1 MISASGTECLGRKI
15 LVIGDVN
22 TGKTTLCKRW
32 LNERCQQGLGAR
44 IALLDLAPT
53 ISPELARKRGIVGA
67 GGELRAPEGSEVLDL
82 RAHLEPPR
90 LSSSS
95 ESEALEKAER
105 NAQLIETLL
114 RRLEP
119 QRDILFINDVTL
131 FLQARSAAS
140 LIEAAGFDA
149 RTTLVVNG
157 YRGERLGGGA
167 LTRHETAEMSELEK
181 VFAERGEIVR
191 LTHRYDLASG
201 SV

>member
-1 MISASGTECLGRKI
+1 MTIMPGAGCLGKRI

-32 LNERCQQGLGAR
+32 LNELCQQGLGAR
-44 IALLDLAPT
+44 IALIDMAPT
-53 ISPELARKRGIVGA
+53 VSRELALKRGIIGA
-67 GGELRAPEGSEVLDL
+67 GGELRAPAESGVLDL

-90 LSSSS
+90 LSSST

-105 NAQLIETLL
+105 NAQLIEALIS
-114 RRLEP
+114 RLEP
-119 QRDILFINDVTL
+119 VRDILFINDVTL

-140 LIEAAGFDA
+140 LIEAVGFDR

-167 LTRHETAEMSELEK
+167 LTRHETAEMGELEK
-181 VFAERGEIVR
+181 AFANPGKVVT
-191 LTHRYDLASG
+191 LTHRYG
-201 SV
+201 

>member
-1 MISASGTECLGRKI
+1 MMTAPGTECLGKRI

-32 LNERCQQGLGAR
+32 LSELCQQGLGTR
-44 IALLDLAPT
+44 IALIDMAPT
-53 ISPELARKRGIVGA
+53 ISRELALKRGIVGA
-67 GGELRAPEGSEVLDL
+67 GGELRAPAESGVLDL

-90 LSSSS
+90 LSSST

-105 NAQLIETLL
+105 NAQLIEALIS
-114 RRLEP
+114 RLEP
-119 QRDILFINDVTL
+119 VRDILFINDVTL

-140 LIEAAGFDA
+140 LIEAAGFDT

-157 YRGERLGGGA
+157 YSGERLGGGA

-181 VFAERGEIVR
+181 AFAERGEVVR
-191 LTHRYDLASG
+191 LTHRYDS
-201 SV
+201 

>member
-1 MISASGTECLGRKI
+1 MISVPGTECLGRKI

-32 LNERCQQGLGAR
+32 LNGLCQQGLGAR

-67 GGELRAPEGSEVLDL
+67 GGELRAPEGSGVLDL

-95 ESEALEKAER
+95 ESEALEKAAH
-105 NAQLIETLL
+105 NAQLIDALL

-131 FLQARSAAS
+131 YLQARSAAS
-140 LIEAAGFDA
+140 LIESAGFDR

-167 LTRHETAEMSELEK
+167 LTRHETAEMSELERA
-181 VFAERGEIVR
+181 FAEKGAVVR
-191 LTHRYDLASG
+191 LTHRYDSALIPE
-201 SV
+201 

>member
-1 MISASGTECLGRKI
+1 MTTLPGGECLGKRI

-32 LNERCQQGLGAR
+32 LTELCQQGLGAR

-67 GGELRAPEGSEVLDL
+67 GGELRAPEGSGVLDL

-95 ESEALEKAER
+95 ESEALEKAAH
-105 NAQLIETLL
+105 NAQLIEALIG
-114 RRLEP
+114 RLEP
-119 QRDILFINDVTL
+119 RRDILFINDVTL

-140 LIEAAGFDA
+140 LIEAVGFDR

-167 LTRHETAEMSELEK
+167 LTRHETAEMGELEK
-181 VFAERGEIVR
+181 AFANPGKVVT
-191 LTHRYDLASG
+191 LTHRYG
-201 SV
+201 

>member
-1 MISASGTECLGRKI
+1 MMPAPDAGCLGKRI

-32 LNERCQQGLGAR
+32 LSELCQQGLGPR

-53 ISPELARKRGIVGA
+53 ISHELALKRGIVGA
-67 GGELRAPEGSEVLDL
+67 GGELRAPEGSQVLDL

-95 ESEALEKAER
+95 EGEALEKAER
-105 NAQLIETLL
+105 NAQLIDALL

-131 FLQARSAAS
+131 FLQARNAAS
-140 LIEAAGFDA
+140 LIEAAGFDS

-167 LTRHETAEMSELEK
+167 LTRQETAEMSELEK
-181 VFAERGEIVR
+181 VFAERGEVVR
-191 LTHRYDLASG
+191 LTHRYDSTPNSA
-201 SV
+201 

>member
-1 MISASGTECLGRKI
+1 MMTAPGTECLGKRI

-32 LNERCQQGLGAR
+32 LSELCQQGLGAR
-44 IALLDLAPT
+44 IALIDMAPT
-53 ISPELARKRGIVGA
+53 ISHELALKRGIVGA
-67 GGELRAPEGSEVLDL
+67 GGELRAPKGSQVLDL

-105 NAQLIETLL
+105 NAQLIDAIL
-114 RRLEP
+114 RQLEP

-131 FLQARSAAS
+131 FLQARNAAS
-140 LIEAAGFDA
+140 LIEAAGFDT

-181 VFAERGEIVR
+181 VFAERGEVVKM
-191 LTHRYDLASG
+191 THRYDSAPG
-201 SV
+201 SA

>member
-1 MISASGTECLGRKI
+1 MMSAPGAGCLGKRI

-32 LNERCQQGLGAR
+32 LSELCQEGLCTR
-44 IALLDLAPT
+44 IALIDMAPT
-53 ISPELARKRGIVGA
+53 ISHELALKRGIVGA
-67 GGELRAPEGSEVLDL
+67 GGELRAPEGSQVLDL

-95 ESEALEKAER
+95 ENEALEKAER
-105 NAQLIETLL
+105 NAQLIDALIG
-114 RRLEP
+114 RLEP
-119 QRDILFINDVTL
+119 KRDILFINDVTL

-140 LIEAAGFDA
+140 LIEAAKFDK

-167 LTRHETAEMSELEK
+167 LTRHETAEMSELERAFSEHCE
-181 VFAERGEIVR
+181 VVR
-191 LTHRYDLASG
+191 LTHRYDSTPG

>member
-1 MISASGTECLGRKI
+1 MMTAPGTECLGKRI

-32 LNERCQQGLGAR
+32 LNGLCQQGLGAR

-67 GGELRAPEGSEVLDL
+67 GGELRAPEGSQVLDL

-95 ESEALEKAER
+95 ESEALEKAKR
-105 NAQLIETLL
+105 NAQLIDALL
-114 RRLEP
+114 RRQEP

-140 LIEAAGFDA
+140 LIDAAGFDK
-149 RTTLVVNG
+149 RTTLVING

-167 LTRHETAEMSELEK
+167 LTRHETAEMNALEK
-181 VFAERGEIVR
+181 VFAEQGEVVR
-191 LTHRYDLASG
+191 LTHRYDSTPNSA
-201 SV
+201 

>member
-1 MISASGTECLGRKI
+1 MISVPGTECLGRKI

-22 TGKTTLCKRW
+22 TGKTTLCKGW
-32 LNERCQQGLGAR
+32 LNELSQQGLGAR
-44 IALLDLAPT
+44 IALIDMAPT
-53 ISPELARKRGIVGA
+53 IPPELALKRGIVGA
-67 GGELRAPEGSEVLDL
+67 GGELRAPEESQVLDL

-105 NAQLIETLL
+105 NAQLIDALL

-140 LIEAAGFDA
+140 LIGAAGFDT

-167 LTRHETAEMSELEK
+167 LTRHETAEMVELEK
-181 VFAERGEIVR
+181 AFAEQGEVVR
-191 LTHRYDLASG
+191 LTHRYR
-201 SV
+201 

>member
-1 MISASGTECLGRKI
+1 MMTAPGTECLGKRI

-32 LNERCQQGLGAR
+32 LNGLCQQGLGAR

-67 GGELRAPEGSEVLDL
+67 GGELRAPEGSGVLDL

-95 ESEALEKAER
+95 ESEALEKAAH
-105 NAQLIETLL
+105 NAQLIEALIG
-114 RRLEP
+114 RLEP
-119 QRDILFINDVTL
+119 RRDILFINDVTL
-131 FLQARSAAS
+131 YMQARSAAD
-140 LIEAAGFDA
+140 LIESAGFD
-149 RTTLVVNG
+149 RRMTLVING

-167 LTRHETAEMSELEK
+167 LTRHEAAEMSELEK
-181 VFAERGEIVR
+181 LFAEQGEVVR
-191 LTHRYDLASG
+191 LTHRYDS
-201 SV
+201 

>member
-1 MISASGTECLGRKI
+1 MMTAPGTGCLGKRI

-32 LNERCQQGLGAR
+32 LSELCQQGLGTR
-44 IALLDLAPT
+44 IALIDMAPT
-53 ISPELARKRGIVGA
+53 IPPELALKRGIVGV
-67 GGELRAPEGSEVLDL
+67 GGELRAPEGSGVLDL

-95 ESEALEKAER
+95 ESEALEKAAH
-105 NAQLIETLL
+105 NAQLIEALIG
-114 RRLEP
+114 RLEP
-119 QRDILFINDVTL
+119 RRDILFINDVTL

-140 LIEAAGFDA
+140 LIEAVGFDR

-167 LTRHETAEMSELEK
+167 LTRHETAEMGELEK
-181 VFAERGEIVR
+181 AFANPGKVVT
-191 LTHRYDLASG
+191 LTHRYG
-201 SV
+201 

>member
-1 MISASGTECLGRKI
+1 MMTAPGTGCLGKRI

-32 LNERCQQGLGAR
+32 LSELCEQGLGAR
-44 IALLDLAPT
+44 IALIDMAPT
-53 ISPELARKRGIVGA
+53 ISPELALKRGIVGA
-67 GGELRAPEGSEVLDL
+67 GGELRAPEGSGVLDL

-95 ESEALEKAER
+95 ESEALEKAAH
-105 NAQLIETLL
+105 NAQLIETLIS
-114 RRLEP
+114 RLEP

-140 LIEAAGFDA
+140 LIESAGFDR

-167 LTRHETAEMSELEK
+167 LTRHETGEMSELEK
-181 VFAERGEIVR
+181 AFAERGEVVR
-191 LTHRYDLASG
+191 LTHRYDS
-201 SV
+201 

>member
-1 MISASGTECLGRKI
+1 MMPAPGAGCLGKRI

-32 LNERCQQGLGAR
+32 LSELCQQGLGGR

-53 ISPELARKRGIVGA
+53 ISHELALKRGIVGA
-67 GGELRAPEGSEVLDL
+67 GGELRAPEGSQVLDL

-105 NAQLIETLL
+105 NAQLIDALL
-114 RRLEP
+114 HRLEP
-119 QRDILFINDVTL
+119 QREIRFINDVTL

-140 LIEAAGFDA
+140 LIEAAGFDK

-181 VFAERGEIVR
+181 AFAERGEVVR
-191 LTHRYDLASG
+191 LTHRYDS
-201 SV
+201 

>member
-1 MISASGTECLGRKI
+1 MMTAPGAACLGKRI

-32 LNERCQQGLGAR
+32 LSELCQQGLDTR
-44 IALLDLAPT
+44 IALIDMAPT
-53 ISPELARKRGIVGA
+53 IPPELALKRGIVGA
-67 GGELRAPEGSEVLDL
+67 GGELRASLGSEVLDL

-95 ESEALEKAER
+95 ESEALEKAAH
-105 NAQLIETLL
+105 NAQLIEALIS
-114 RRLEP
+114 RLEP
-119 QRDILFINDVTL
+119 VRDILFINDVTL

-140 LIEAAGFDA
+140 LIEAVGFDR

-167 LTRHETAEMSELEK
+167 LTRHETAEMGELEK
-181 VFAERGEIVR
+181 AFANPGKVVT
-191 LTHRYDLASG
+191 LTHRYG
-201 SV
+201 

>member
-1 MISASGTECLGRKI
+1 MTTAPSAGCLGKKI

-32 LNERCQQGLGAR
+32 LTELCQQGLGAR

-53 ISPELARKRGIVGA
+53 ISCELALQRGIVGA
-67 GGELRAPEGSEVLDL
+67 GGELRAPAGSEVLDL
-82 RAHLEPPR
+82 RATLEPPR
-90 LSSSS
+90 LSSNS
-95 ESEALEKAER
+95 EGEALEKAER
-105 NAQLIETLL
+105 NAQLIETLSCQ
-114 RRLEP
+114 LEP

-140 LIEAAGFDA
+140 LIKSARFDR
-149 RTTLVVNG
+149 RTTLVING

-181 VFAERGEIVR
+181 AFAERGEVVR
-191 LTHRYDLASG
+191 LTHRYDS
-201 SV
+201 

>member
-1 MISASGTECLGRKI
+1 MMTAPGTGCLGKRI

-32 LNERCQQGLGAR
+32 LSELCEQGLGAR
-44 IALLDLAPT
+44 IALIDMAPT
-53 ISPELARKRGIVGA
+53 ISPELALKRGIVGA
-67 GGELRAPEGSEVLDL
+67 GGELRAPDGSGVLDL

-95 ESEALEKAER
+95 ESEALDKAER
-105 NAQLIETLL
+105 NAQLMETLIGQ
-114 RRLEP
+114 LEP

-140 LIEAAGFDA
+140 LIEAAGFDT

-181 VFAERGEIVR
+181 VFAERGEVVR
-191 LTHRYDLASG
+191 LTHRYDSAPG
-201 SV
+201 SA

>member
-1 MISASGTECLGRKI
+1 MLTATGAGCLGKRI
-15 LVIGDVN
+15 LVTGDVN

-32 LNERCQQGLGAR
+32 LSELCQQGLGAR
-44 IALLDLAPT
+44 IALIDMAPT
-53 ISPELARKRGIVGA
+53 IPPELALKRGIVGA
-67 GGELRAPEGSEVLDL
+67 GGELRAPEGSQVLAL

-95 ESEALEKAER
+95 ESEALEKAKR
-105 NAQLIETLL
+105 NAQLIDALL
-114 RRLEP
+114 RRQEP

-140 LIEAAGFDA
+140 LIGAAGFDT

-167 LTRHETAEMSELEK
+167 LTRHETAEMVELEK
-181 VFAERGEIVR
+181 AFAEQGEVVR
-191 LTHRYDLASG
+191 LTHRYR
-201 SV
+201 